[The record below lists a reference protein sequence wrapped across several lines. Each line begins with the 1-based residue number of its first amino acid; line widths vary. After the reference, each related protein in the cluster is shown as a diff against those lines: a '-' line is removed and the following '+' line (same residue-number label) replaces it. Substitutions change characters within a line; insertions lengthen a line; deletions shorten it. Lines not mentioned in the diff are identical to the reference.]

1 MDSCDLAEFIRE
13 TKIVLWF
20 RMSRTVILCN
30 LQNVSFENKMVRESQ
45 FFTALSNYIYIYMH
59 SCDLAEFIREAKNV
73 LWFRMSRTVILCSLQ
88 NVSFENER
96 VRESQFFTALNDYIY
111 ISLVILLSCIIAWPT
126 SRKRCFFVCACFE
139 FYLGVFLICSWL
151 LLHLF
156 KVIFTNCSASAGLT
170 GHTIELL
177 VVCVCVC
184 ACVRVCVRARTHMRV
199 CVCVHCITRMNM
211 LIVEHPHPWDTT
223 DFFNFY
229 SLICKHCKHF
239 MRQILYLLTSHL
251 VSWSHRSVCHRSS

>member
-1 MDSCDLAEFIRE
+1 MKRCVTIFHCSGPLYLIIWILVILLNLLEKLKLSSDSECPE
-13 TKIVLWF
+13 LWF
-20 RMSRTVILCN
+20 YATY
-30 LQNVSFENKMVRESQ
+30 KMFHLKIKWSVKVNFSLHWA
-45 FFTALSNYIYIYMH
+45 TIYMH

-184 ACVRVCVRARTHMRV
+184 VRACVRACAHAHACV
-199 CVCVHCITRMNM
+199 CVCALYNKD
-211 LIVEHPHPWDTT
+211 EHADCWTST
-223 DFFNFY
+223 SMRYNWFF
-229 SLICKHCKHF
+229 
-239 MRQILYLLTSHL
+239 
-251 VSWSHRSVCHRSS
+251 